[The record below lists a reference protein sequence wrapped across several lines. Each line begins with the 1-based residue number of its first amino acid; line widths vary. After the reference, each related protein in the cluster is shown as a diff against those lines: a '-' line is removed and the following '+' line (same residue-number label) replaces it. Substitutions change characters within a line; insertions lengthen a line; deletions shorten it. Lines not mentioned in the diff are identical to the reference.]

1 MIAVTTIDAQPGPET
16 IGQRLR
22 RLRLERNLSQ
32 RALASPGVSYAYISR
47 IEAGTRQPSVKA
59 VRMLARKLGISPV
72 YLETGSEVDPTEER
86 ELRLAAAELELRL
99 SDDPTGVERM
109 LRGLIDESLAAGDL
123 GATARAETALGLL
136 AFRESDVSGA
146 IELLERAL
154 MRTDPSPSAQPDLY
168 ATLGR
173 AYSMHGD
180 PDKAVALF
188 GGCLERLE
196 AEEPDNTVAYVRF
209 ATYLSYALSDLN
221 DVPGA
226 QEAIRTAL
234 ARVSDS
240 SDPYTRVRLY
250 WAQAR
255 LAETRGRGLDA
266 LDSARRAIALLEA
279 TEDTLHLAR
288 AHLLCASIL
297 MLPGGDPS
305 QAHEQLE
312 QAEELFGPRAAPSD
326 LGHLRT
332 VQARLAAATGSNAT
346 ALTLAHQALELLG
359 DDDPSNRG
367 QAWWAIAE
375 AEANEGRIDEANEA
389 FSRAADELDEQSHL
403 RERIELHST
412 WGRALRKAG
421 REPEALDVL
430 ERAADLAM
438 QAGQADVRS
447 ER

>member
-1 MIAVTTIDAQPGPET
+1 MIDDRPDPET

-22 RLRLERNLSQ
+22 RLRLERSLSQ

-59 VRMLARKLGISPV
+59 VRMLARKLGVSPV
-72 YLETGSEVDPTEER
+72 YLETGSEVDPAEER
-86 ELRLAAAELELRL
+86 ELRFAAAELSMRL
-99 SDDPTGVERM
+99 SDNPSGLERT
-109 LRGLIDESLAAGDL
+109 LRGLVEEAIQAGDL
-123 GATARAETALGLL
+123 GAAARGETSLGLI
-136 AFRESDVSGA
+136 AFHDADMPAA

-154 MRTDPSPSAQPDLY
+154 TRTDPSPSAQPDLY
-168 ATLGR
+168 STLGH
-173 AYSMHGD
+173 AYTVRGD
-180 PDKAVALF
+180 ADKAVGLF
-188 GGCLERLE
+188 RACLERLDQ
-196 AEEPDNTVAYVRF
+196 EEPDNTIAYIRF
-209 ATYLSYALSDLN
+209 ATYLSYALCDQN
-221 DVPGA
+221 DIPGA
-226 QEAIRTAL
+226 QAAVRSAL
-234 ARVSDS
+234 SRVTES

-255 LAETRGRGLDA
+255 LAETRGRALEA
-266 LDSARRAIALLEA
+266 LDNARRAIALLEA

-297 MLPGGDPS
+297 MLPGGDHN
-305 QAHEQLE
+305 QAHDQLE
-312 QAEELFGPRAAPSD
+312 LAEELFGPRAAPTD

-332 VQARLAAATGSNAT
+332 VQARLAAATGSNAD

-359 DDDPSNRG
+359 DGDHANRG

-375 AEANEGRIDEANEA
+375 VEANENRIDAANEA
-389 FSRAADELDEQSHL
+389 FARAAAELDQQAHT
-403 RERIELHST
+403 RERIELRST

-430 ERAADLAM
+430 EHAADLAV
-438 QAGQADVRS
+438 QSGHGELHD

>member
-1 MIAVTTIDAQPGPET
+1 METVTTSEDRPGPET

-59 VRMLARKLGISPV
+59 VRMLARKLGVSPV
-72 YLETGSEVDPTEER
+72 YLETGSEVDPAEER
-86 ELRLAAAELELRL
+86 ELRLAAAELVLRL
-99 SDDPTGVERM
+99 SDDATGVERT
-109 LRGLIDESLAAGDL
+109 LRGLVDESVQAGDL
-123 GATARAETALGLL
+123 AAAARAETTLGLV
-136 AFRESDVSGA
+136 AFRDGDVPA
-146 IELLERAL
+146 TIELLERAIT
-154 MRTDPSPSAQPDLY
+154 RTDPSPSAQPDLF

-188 GGCLERLE
+188 RGCLEKLA
-196 AEEPDNTVAYVRF
+196 AEEPDNTVAYIRF
-209 ATYLSYALSDLN
+209 ATYLSYALSDQN
-221 DVPGA
+221 DIPGA
-226 QEAIRTAL
+226 QAAVRDAL
-234 ARVSDS
+234 ARVPEG

-255 LAETRGRGLDA
+255 LAEARGRGLEA
-266 LDSARRAIALLEA
+266 LDYARRAIALLEA

-297 MLPGGDPS
+297 MLPGGDPE
-305 QAHEQLE
+305 QAQDQLD

-326 LGHLRT
+326 LGQLRT
-332 VQARLAAATGSNAT
+332 VQARLAAATGANDD

-359 DDDPSNRG
+359 DGDPSNRG
-367 QAWWAIAE
+367 QAWWAIGE
-375 AEANEGRIDEANEA
+375 AEANEGRIDDANDA
-389 FSRAADELDEQSHL
+389 FARAADELDEQSHL

-421 REPEALDVL
+421 REAEALDVL
-430 ERAADLAM
+430 ERAADLAV
-438 QAGQADVRS
+438 QTGQTEARS

>member
-1 MIAVTTIDAQPGPET
+1 MTTNLDPQPGPEA

-22 RLRLERNLSQ
+22 RLRQERKLSQ

-59 VRMLARKLGISPV
+59 VRMLARKLGVSPV
-72 YLETGSEVDPTEER
+72 YLETGSEVDPAEER

-99 SDDPTGVERM
+99 SDDPTGIERA
-109 LRGLIDESLAAGDL
+109 LRGLVDEALQGGDL
-123 GATARAETALGLL
+123 GAAARGETTLGLL
-136 AFRESDVSGA
+136 AFRENNIPAA

-154 MRTDPSPSAQPDLY
+154 TRSDPSPSSQPDLY

-173 AYSMHGD
+173 AYSIHGE

-188 GGCLERLE
+188 QSCLARLGD
-196 AEEPDNTVAYVRF
+196 EEPDNTVAYVRF
-209 ATYLSYALSDLN
+209 ATYLSFALSDQN
-221 DVPGA
+221 DIPGA
-226 QEAIRTAL
+226 QAAVRNAL

-255 LAETRGRGLDA
+255 LAEARGRGLEA
-266 LDSARRAIALLEA
+266 LDSARRAVALLEA

-297 MLPGGDPS
+297 MLPGGDPT

-312 QAEELFGPRAAPSD
+312 EAEELFGPRGAPSD

-332 VQARLAAATGSNAT
+332 LQARLAAATGSSA
-346 ALTLAHQALELLG
+346 AAITLAHQALELLG

-375 AEANEGRIDEANEA
+375 AEANEGRMDEANDA
-389 FSRAADELDEQSHL
+389 FARAAGELDEQSHL

-421 REPEALDVL
+421 REPEALDAL

-438 QAGQADVRS
+438 QAGHADIRS

>member
-1 MIAVTTIDAQPGPET
+1 VTTIEDRPGPET

-22 RLRLERNLSQ
+22 RLRLERSLSQ

-59 VRMLARKLGISPV
+59 VRMLARKLGVSPV
-72 YLETGSEVDPTEER
+72 YLESGSEVDPSEER

-99 SDDPTGVERM
+99 SEDSKGVERT
-109 LRGLIDESLAAGDL
+109 LRGLVDEALQAGDL
-123 GATARAETALGLL
+123 VAVARGETALGLV
-136 AFRESDVSGA
+136 AFRAGDITA
-146 IELLERAL
+146 TTELLERAL
-154 MRTDPSPSAQPDLY
+154 TRTDPSPSAQPDLY

-173 AYSMHGD
+173 SYAVQGD
-180 PDKAVALF
+180 SDKAVVLF
-188 GGCLERLE
+188 RGCLERLDRD
-196 AEEPDNTVAYVRF
+196 EPDNTVSYIRF
-209 ATYLSYALSDLN
+209 ATYLSYALSDQN
-221 DVPGA
+221 DIPGA
-226 QEAIRTAL
+226 QAAVRNAL
-234 ARVSDS
+234 ARVTES

-255 LAETRGRGLDA
+255 LAEARGHAHEA

-297 MLPGGDPS
+297 MLPGGDPD
-305 QAHEQLE
+305 QASEQLE
-312 QAEELFGPRAAPSD
+312 LAEELFGPRGAPAD
-326 LGHLRT
+326 LGNLRT
-332 VQARLAAATGSNAT
+332 IQARLAAATGSNAD

-359 DDDPSNRG
+359 DSDPSNRG
-367 QAWWAIAE
+367 HAWWAIAE

-389 FSRAADELDEQSHL
+389 FALAAKALDEQSHT
-403 RERIELHST
+403 RERIELRST

-430 ERAADLAM
+430 ESATELAV
-438 QAGQADVRS
+438 QPGNAEARGKR
-447 ER
+447 

>member
-1 MIAVTTIDAQPGPET
+1 MESVTRMDDRLGPET

-22 RLRLERNLSQ
+22 RLRLERSLSQ

-59 VRMLARKLGISPV
+59 VRMLARKLGVSPV

-86 ELRLAAAELELRL
+86 ELRLAAAELVLRL
-99 SDDPTGVERM
+99 SDDATGVDRA
-109 LRGLIDESLAAGDL
+109 LRAIVDEAVQAGDL
-123 GATARAETALGLL
+123 AAAARAETILGLV
-136 AFRESDVSGA
+136 AFGDGDIPA
-146 IELLERAL
+146 TIELLERAL
-154 MRTDPSPSAQPDLY
+154 TRVDPSPSANPDLF

-173 AYSMHGD
+173 AYSMHGE

-188 GGCLERLE
+188 QACLERL
-196 AEEPDNTVAYVRF
+196 ADEEPDNTVAYVRF
-209 ATYLSYALSDLN
+209 ATYLSYALSDQN
-221 DVPGA
+221 DIPGA
-226 QEAIRTAL
+226 QAAVRDAL
-234 ARVSDS
+234 ARVPEGT
-240 SDPYTRVRLY
+240 DPYTRVRLY

-255 LAETRGRGLDA
+255 LAETRGRGLEA
-266 LDSARRAIALLEA
+266 LDNARRAIALLEA

-297 MLPGGDPS
+297 ILPGGDPD
-305 QAHEQLE
+305 QAHDQLE
-312 QAEELFGPRAAPSD
+312 QAEELFGPRAAPGD

-332 VQARLAAATGSNAT
+332 VQARLAASTGANAI

-359 DDDPSNRG
+359 DDDFSNRG

-375 AEANEGRIDEANEA
+375 AEANEGRIDAANEA
-389 FSRAADELDEQSHL
+389 FARASKELDEQSHV

-430 ERAADLAM
+430 ERAADLAV
-438 QAGQADVRS
+438 QTGHADVRS